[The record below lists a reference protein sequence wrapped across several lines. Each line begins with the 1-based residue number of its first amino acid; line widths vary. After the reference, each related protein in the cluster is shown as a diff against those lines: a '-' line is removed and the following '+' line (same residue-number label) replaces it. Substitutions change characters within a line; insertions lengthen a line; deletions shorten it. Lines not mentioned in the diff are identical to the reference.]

1 MNCVP
6 DVETPLIAL
15 CRSLA
20 ILFGKTKED
29 SDKDCL
35 VEDVVVNIAVVVVV
49 GTLLVAAV
57 VLVVELIKRIMTS
70 VVKELLDKLIGGFS
84 KKLGKG
90 WDF

>member
-35 VEDVVVNIAVVVVV
+35 VEDVVVNIVVVVV
-49 GTLLVAAV
+49 VVATLLVAAV
-57 VLVVELIKRIMTS
+57 VLY
-70 VVKELLDKLIGGFS
+70 
-84 KKLGKG
+84 
-90 WDF
+90 